1 MRNRCS
7 ALNRHQSERG
17 VDEQTL
23 QDLQHMLDTVN
34 PYVKVFRNARDI
46 FAADNV
52 INLSIRIIKARP
64 GRQYTLPTVDE
75 VAALIVGGDVGDG
88 EHRDIIV
95 RKIGGSLQRVYETQP
110 SYMPLQYPLL
120 FPYGTDGW
128 TAYIAYVG
136 GVKHCSRNGDNAR
149 ILCISHTV

>member
-1 MRNRCS
+1 VRNRCS
-7 ALNRHQSERG
+7 ALNRQQSERG
-17 VDEQTL
+17 VDEETL

-34 PYVKVFRNARDI
+34 PYVKVFCSARDI
-46 FAADNV
+46 FKADNV
-52 INLSIRIIKARP
+52 INLSIRIIKVRL

-75 VAALIVGGDVGDG
+75 VAAPIVGGDVADE

-95 RKIGGSLQRVYETQP
+95 RKIGGSLQQVYESQP
-110 SYMPLQYPLL
+110 SHMPLQYPLL

-136 GVKHCSRNGDNAR
+136 GSSTA
-149 ILCISHTV
+149 